1 MRIRARVRGWVVTR
15 LRNAARQHL
24 AFYYASTCEAAR
36 CRIAVPCR
44 FLEVFSETSGC
55 LPSTLRLRQM
65 GLVNTCLGSPG
76 WSNVFS
82 GPRGYL
88 RRSSQDLGLYQ
99 MGFAFFSCSWH
110 PGAAFGIM
118 GCLKKRPGV
127 KKFGRLRA
135 VLEAFWAI
143 LRQSWSVVEPI
154 LEALLG
160 HLKPSWAVLKVSW
173 AVLRPSS
180 GVLGHSSAVLE
191 RPAAIVTALV
201 ACLGRLE
208 AILDAVESARD
219 V

>member
-1 MRIRARVRGWVVTR
+1 MGHLGGSGGLLWLSWKPSWAPWTSWRAPGRCEAAHGAFERGSDVRIRARVRGWVVTR

-88 RRSSQDLGLYQ
+88 RRSSQDPGLSQ
-99 MGFAFFSCSWH
+99 IRFVFFSFSWH
-110 PGAAFGIM
+110 PGA
-118 GCLKKRPGV
+118 
-127 KKFGRLRA
+127 
-135 VLEAFWAI
+135 
-143 LRQSWSVVEPI
+143 
-154 LEALLG
+154 
-160 HLKPSWAVLKVSW
+160 VSGLW
-173 AVLRPSS
+173 
-180 GVLGHSSAVLE
+180 
-191 RPAAIVTALV
+191 V
-201 ACLGRLE
+201 A
-208 AILDAVESARD
+208 
-219 V
+219 

>member
-1 MRIRARVRGWVVTR
+1 MSDSGPLSVSGGVFSDLRVSPEHPEIKADGAGEHLFGISWLVECFFRAPWIS
-15 LRNAARQHL
+15 Q
-24 AFYYASTCEAAR
+24 
-36 CRIAVPCR
+36 
-44 FLEVFSETSGC
+44 EVF
-55 LPSTLRLRQM
+55 
-65 GLVNTCLGSPG
+65 
-76 WSNVFS
+76 
-82 GPRGYL
+82 PRPWFISDGICVL
-88 RRSSQDLGLYQ
+88 FMFL
-99 MGFAFFSCSWH
+99 ASW
-110 PGAAFGIM
+110 GRFGIM

-135 VLEAFWAI
+135 VLEASWAI

-180 GVLGHSSAVLE
+180 AVLGHSSAVLE

-201 ACLGRLE
+201 ACLGCWE